1 LKFGIFFYKKKLIS
15 DFRKEGKKYEN
26 REQAFTDEM
35 FVAKGLFFQIF
46 SASLRRRRSPSSG
59 HPKVQD
65 RSQKIPPFI
74 LS

>member
-1 LKFGIFFYKKKLIS
+1 LI
-15 DFRKEGKKYEN
+15 EN

-35 FVAKGLFFQIF
+35 FVAKGSFFFQIF

-65 RSQKIPPFI
+65 WSQKISPFI
-74 LS
+74 LY